1 MTDNRFKWLT
11 GCVVVAVVA
20 IAGMVIFSPDKPTAK
35 PAKEKSGLGEY
46 VYVDNRKIVHA
57 DRKCSRLNY
66 KGVRSE
72 RYPVHEFKMDEYGSY
87 CPKCVS
93 DEDYEALQQIV
104 VSKN

>member
-1 MTDNRFKWLT
+1 MTDGKFKWLT
-11 GCVVVAVVA
+11 GCVTVAVVA

-66 KGVRSE
+66 KGLGRKDILCTSL
-72 RYPVHEFKMDEYGSY
+72 RWMNM
-87 CPKCVS
+87 
-93 DEDYEALQQIV
+93 ALIAP
-104 VSKN
+104 NA